1 MPAKETV
8 SQWTI
13 YESSCLVIPGL
24 TRIQCCSY
32 GQFSWMP
39 DLIGN
44 SKCDSDD
51 ICTSVIT
58 WDYQG
63 AAIPGRLWK
72 EVNSGG
78 SFSEYL
84 YHSDGNVNTID

>member
-1 MPAKETV
+1 MDDLR
-8 SQWTI
+8 I
-13 YESSCLVIPGL
+13 LLSCHSGL
-24 TRIQCCSY
+24 DPDPVLFLWAIQLDAGSAI
-32 GQFSWMP
+32 P
-39 DLIGN
+39 DLIGH
-44 SKCDSDD
+44 STCDSDD